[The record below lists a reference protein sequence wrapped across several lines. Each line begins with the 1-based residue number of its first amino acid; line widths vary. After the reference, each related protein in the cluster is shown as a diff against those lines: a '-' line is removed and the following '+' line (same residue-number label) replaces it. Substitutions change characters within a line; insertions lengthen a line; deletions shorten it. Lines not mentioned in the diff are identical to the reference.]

1 MPEYLRLPLYHSG
14 TDSMRVRFAPSPTGY
29 LHIGGLRT
37 ALYNW
42 LLARRHGGAFILRIE
57 DTDRT
62 RFVEDAEADILSS
75 LEWAGLLP
83 DEGPGFGGAHGPY
96 RQSER
101 SERYAEVARQL
112 LEAGKAYVAFDQ
124 AADIDAMR
132 ERHRSES
139 NPNPGYDFRTRSEMA
154 NSLTLDPAEV
164 VQRLA
169 DGEEHVIRLKVEP
182 GRTVSFEDQIR
193 GTVTFESSEVDDQV
207 LIKSDGL
214 PTYHLANIVDDH
226 DMGITHVIRGEEWLP
241 STPKHVLL
249 YQAMGWQVPNM
260 AHLPL
265 ILSPTGGKLSK
276 RKADEQGIPVSV
288 SQYRAAGYEPE
299 ALVNFLAMLGW
310 NPGTE
315 QEVFTLDE
323 LTASFSL
330 DRVGQSGVQFD
341 MQKLAW
347 YNGQWLRAKSDQ
359 ELANR
364 LLADLA
370 ARYPGVDLETATR
383 SVALMK
389 ERISFAHEILE
400 ADWLFAHPT
409 RWDDGAIAKRWKPE
423 AVEVLNGLSEALES
437 LQEWSADAVHDAM
450 VAFAASRE
458 LGMGRIMFPLRMAL
472 TGQGGGPDLTALMVH
487 YGKTDTL
494 ARIRAGVL
502 TIPTR
507 ISA

>member
-1 MPEYLRLPLYHSG
+1 
-14 TDSMRVRFAPSPTGY
+14 MRVRFAPSPTGY

-42 LLARRHGGAFILRIE
+42 LLARRHGGTFILRIE

-62 RFVEDAEADILSS
+62 RFVEDAEADILDS
-75 LEWAGLLP
+75 LAWAGLTP
-83 DEGPGFGGAHGPY
+83 DEGPGFGGLVGPY

-112 LEAGKAYVAFDQ
+112 LEAGKAYVAFDG
-124 AADIDAMR
+124 ADDIGAMR
-132 ERHRSES
+132 ERHRSDE
-139 NPNPGYDFRTRSEMA
+139 NPNPRYDFVTRGEMA

-164 VQRLA
+164 VARIA
-169 DGEEHVIRLKVEP
+169 AGEEHVIRLKVEP
-182 GRTVSFEDQIR
+182 GHSVAFDDEIR
-193 GTVTFESSEVDDQV
+193 GRVTFESDEVDDQV

-249 YQAMGWQVPNM
+249 YQAMGWNVPSM

-276 RKADEQGIPVSV
+276 RKAEEQGIPVSV
-288 SQYRAAGYEPE
+288 SQYRDAGYEPE

-310 NPGTE
+310 NPGTD
-315 QEVFTLDE
+315 QEVFTLAE
-323 LTASFSL
+323 LKDAFSL

-341 MQKLAW
+341 MQKLGW
-347 YNGQWLRAKSDQ
+347 FNGQWLRGKSNG
-359 ELANR
+359 ELADR
-364 LLADLA
+364 LWDAIS
-370 ARYPGVDLETATR
+370 ARYPETDRA
-383 SVALMK
+383 SAEQAIGLMK
-389 ERISFAHEILE
+389 ERLSFAHEILD
-400 ADWLFAHPT
+400 ADWLFVHPS
-409 RWDDGAIAKRWKPE
+409 RWDEEAVGKRWKPE
-423 AVEVLNGLSEALES
+423 AAEVLTGFAAALETLDPWTEES
-437 LQEWSADAVHDAM
+437 IHDALA
-450 VAFAASRE
+450 AFAASRE

-487 YGKTDTL
+487 FGREDSL
-494 ARIRAGVL
+494 VRIREGARV
-502 TIPTR
+502 IPTLVNG
-507 ISA
+507 